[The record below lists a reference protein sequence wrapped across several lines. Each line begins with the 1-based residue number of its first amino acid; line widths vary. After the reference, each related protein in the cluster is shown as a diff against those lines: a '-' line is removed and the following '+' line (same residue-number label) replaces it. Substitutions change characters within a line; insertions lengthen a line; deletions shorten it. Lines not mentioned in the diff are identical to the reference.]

1 MLAILAFTAA
11 KQLNPG
17 PQTISESSSTSKA
30 NDKRYATREITLFL
44 TPSQIKSLNEARNS
58 ANKEAEAQSLKD
70 NKEAEAQSLKDNQQ
84 YTLQGYGQ
92 QPEQTP
98 WPKYTRVAPVEQPQ
112 EESQGFISQN
122 PFLFKTR
129 PVFENQDGGFEAFNL
144 YREQKLREQQIQNI
158 EEQQERKEG
167 QLFRPYNPISDQAQ
181 EEALLHEELQ
191 QHWNRL
197 LEHNRGQLKALS
209 EANEKQN
216 SEDLKANKESVQW
229 ESNQSKEEEETRS
242 EIEKEIQFALRN
254 NKAYDFSQENSRA
267 EDQGNNQ
274 RSPIL
279 IHKEVRVTKHLPVHV
294 VQKVKVSVPT
304 PVLVPV
310 PEPYEVK
317 VPHPYPVPYEIIK
330 HIPVPVIRKH

>member
-1 MLAILAFTAA
+1 MQSTIFFMLAIVAFTAA

-17 PQTISESSSTSKA
+17 PQAISESSSTSKA
-30 NDKRYATREITLFL
+30 NDKRFATQEITLFL

-58 ANKEAEAQSLKD
+58 ANNEAEAQS
-70 NKEAEAQSLKDNQQ
+70 QDNQQ
-84 YTLQGYGQ
+84 YILQGYGQ

-112 EESQGFISQN
+112 EESQGFISQS
-122 PFLFKTR
+122 PFLYKSR
-129 PVFENQDGGFEAFNL
+129 PIENQDGGFDPFNF
-144 YREQKLREQQIQNI
+144 YREQKLREQQAQII
-158 EEQQERKEG
+158 EQEQEQERKEA
-167 QLFRPYNPISDQAQ
+167 QLFRPYNPVSDQAQ
-181 EEALLHEELQ
+181 EEALLHDELQ

-216 SEDLKANKESVQW
+216 AEDLKANKESSQ
-229 ESNQSKEEEETRS
+229 EEEEEARS
-242 EIEKEIQFALRN
+242 EIEKQIQSALRN
-254 NKAYDFSQENSRA
+254 NKPYNFRQENSRA
-267 EDQGNNQ
+267 EEQGNNQ

-279 IHKEVRVTKHLPVHV
+279 IQKEVRVTKHLPVRV
-294 VQKVKVSVPT
+294 VEKVKVSVPT

-317 VPHPYPVPYEIIK
+317 VPHPYPVPYQIIK